1 MSLKDQN
8 KHAFHRECF
17 RSLNTNTDHLHF
29 TYAQLDKKKNE
40 IAKSEYVY
48 SLIESANDQ
57 KKFAMIKREMNLPE
71 SSQSAERIVKNKYY
85 IPNVNVFNYK
95 KLLQSKD
102 PQQSSENE
110 LLSSMLTKFEIKL
123 NHHGEQTKVKGL
135 RQRPFNLSYQRKCL
149 TETSENSL
157 RGFPTRNSFR
167 DTCLQRTTNSYFTRT
182 LNNTLYKIIEDAQ
195 RKQEEC
201 IQRKRIFIKEINNR
215 QMKKQKEDISS
226 TSNRYSKENGNK
238 KGMFSFPIINKIIYG
253 REDKNYFAE
262 IKEKLY
268 LEYLD
273 KRKNHKNNINIPI
286 EKESEEEEESEEKD
300 D

>member
-1 MSLKDQN
+1 MSLKEQN

-85 IPNVNVFNYK
+85 IRNVNVFNYK

-123 NHHGEQTKVKGL
+123 NHQGEQIKVKGL
-135 RQRPFNLSYQRKCL
+135 KQRPFNLSYQRKCL

-157 RGFPTRNSFR
+157 RGFPTKNFFR

-182 LNNTLYKIIEDAQ
+182 LNSTLYKIIEDAQ

-201 IQRKRIFIKEINNR
+201 IKRKRFFIKEIHNKQMINR
-215 QMKKQKEDISS
+215 KKTELSN
-226 TSNRYSKENGNK
+226 TSNRFKENGNK

-253 REDKNYFAE
+253 REDKNDFAE

-273 KRKNHKNNINIPI
+273 KRKNKKHNINIPI
-286 EKESEEEEESEEKD
+286 EKESEEEEESEEQD